1 MKMNLK
7 NLERI
12 LNGIVWTSLV
22 AALAGTGA
30 LVSAFLG
37 SEIWVLAFGF
47 VGVISATLAAREK

>member
-1 MKMNLK
+1 MNLK
-7 NLERI
+7 SLERI
-12 LNGIVWTSLV
+12 LNGIVWTSLI

-37 SEIWVLAFGF
+37 SEIWVLALGF